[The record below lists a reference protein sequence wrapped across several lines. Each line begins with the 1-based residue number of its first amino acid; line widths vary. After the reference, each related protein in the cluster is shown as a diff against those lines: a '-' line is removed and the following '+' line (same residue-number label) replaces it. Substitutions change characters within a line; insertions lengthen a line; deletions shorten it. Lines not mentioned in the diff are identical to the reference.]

1 MKFWNFCV
9 QCTYDPSMTTFQ
21 APLQGPSE
29 LGKRSLG
36 TPRAHLEPLQ
46 GTRTPPPDPMIISWY
61 IIMHIVLCI
70 FTLGTLNLL
79 FDIPIE

>member
-46 GTRTPPPDPMIISWY
+46 GTRTPPRSHDNIMVYYNAYCIVY
-61 IIMHIVLCI
+61 IYPGNPKPSI
-70 FTLGTLNLL
+70 
-79 FDIPIE
+79 